1 MPQQHFYIE
10 GRSYGFTD
18 RYPLDS
24 RKLRPISYACFCPEC
39 AEVWARA
46 CIWNTQF
53 MVYTIPCRKHNAPCC
68 LVPGS
73 LWPIGDPDFL
83 AALPLEVLSRELL
96 LHLDY
101 AESKLL

>member
-1 MPQQHFYIE
+1 MPEQHFYIE
-10 GRSYGFTD
+10 GRAYGFST

-46 CIWNTQF
+46 VIWNTQF
-53 MVYTIPCRKHNAPCC
+53 MVFTIPCRKHTYGGIRI
-68 LVPGS
+68 PGS
-73 LWPIGDPDFL
+73 LWPVGDPDFL
-83 AALPLEVLSRELL
+83 QALPREVLQRELL

-101 AESKLL
+101 AESHL